1 MMSVVTLLNFYAIL
15 GAVAGLLTKIAR
27 VLSFGPFL

>member
-15 GAVAGLLTKIAR
+15 GAAGGLLTKIAR
-27 VLSFGPFL
+27 VLFFRPFL